1 MRIAIL
7 IIFSSLFV
15 LLSCN
20 STNEP
25 TVPVK
30 HQNRII
36 VGKVEFDSAAQEP
49 KLIIDFPEIDTAT
62 SNKGIYKIWVE
73 VENIIDNSLL
83 KLRIWTNESM
93 LVYEFHNSNDRVGH
107 YYVFPAFKGSESA
120 NPYKFNAILHNL
132 TSSKD
137 SLLVSRIIDFRQK

>member
-1 MRIAIL
+1 MKTATIFIL
-7 IIFSSLFV
+7 LSLFV

-36 VGKVEFDSAAQEP
+36 VGRVEFDSVAQEP
-49 KLIIDFPEIDTAT
+49 KLIIDFPEIDTLTA
-62 SNKGIYKIWVE
+62 NKGIYKIWVE
-73 VENIIDNSLL
+73 VENIIDNSLI

-93 LVYEFHNSNDRVGH
+93 LVYEFHNSNDRIGN

-120 NPYKFNAILHNL
+120 NPYKINAILHNL
-132 TSSKD
+132 ATSKD